1 VVVEQYL
8 EEYNL
13 ISNAPMKLVL
23 FLDAIEHTSRVCRV
37 IGLPLGNALLLGVGG
52 SGRQSLTK
60 LATFMEEFELFQVGC
75 TTLFLFFLIYKTVAF
90 TLSRCELLLSFKHL
104 IITINTF
111 H

>member
-1 VVVEQYL
+1 MVLEQYL

-13 ISNAPMKLVL
+13 VSNAPMKLVL

-75 TTLFLFFLIYKTVAF
+75 TTSFFFNFYKTVAF